1 MNELFCYTWWQLY
14 SCHRSVMW
22 SYFYWC
28 VLHLANFVIKS
39 LIFFHSLSVICSGDF
54 LYFNILSSFAE
65 SFIWQLLSR
74 GISTKM
80 SAKDYDQFDHIFK
93 VLIIGDSSVGKSA
106 LVDRLV
112 LFVNSSD
119 LKHRIKLKKHADSY
133 CMDHVLENMCK
144 KIRHELP

>member
-1 MNELFCYTWWQLY
+1 
-14 SCHRSVMW
+14 
-22 SYFYWC
+22 
-28 VLHLANFVIKS
+28 
-39 LIFFHSLSVICSGDF
+39 
-54 LYFNILSSFAE
+54 
-65 SFIWQLLSR
+65 
-74 GISTKM
+74 M